1 MLNLTE
7 LCGFGAGDSKPLSTQ
22 WRIRGNGVTALG
34 FTEIEM
40 KDGGAD
46 QCNGGTA
53 SWNSTF
59 WAAPSALFDNDL
71 GTNGGAGVNTLI
83 DGVNWAWIQYTFP
96 SAVSVSSLVL
106 TSYNS
111 WCGETL
117 LLEYYDGSA
126 WIVLKTFTGIGWT
139 SSFETKTLTV

>member
-1 MLNLTE
+1 MLNVNE
-7 LCGFGAGDSKPLSTQ
+7 LSGFGAGDSKPLSTQ

-40 KDGGAD
+40 KDGGTD

-53 SWNSTF
+53 SWNSAF
-59 WAAPSALFDNDL
+59 WGAPFAFFDNDPA
-71 GTNGGAGVNTLI
+71 TNSGAGVVTPI
-83 DGVNWAWIQYTFP
+83 DGVDWAWIQYTFP
-96 SAVSVSSLVL
+96 AAVNVSSLVL

-117 LLEYYDGSA
+117 LLEYHDGSA
-126 WIVLKTFTGIGWT
+126 WIVLKTFTAIGWT
-139 SSFETKTLTV
+139 ASFETKTLMV